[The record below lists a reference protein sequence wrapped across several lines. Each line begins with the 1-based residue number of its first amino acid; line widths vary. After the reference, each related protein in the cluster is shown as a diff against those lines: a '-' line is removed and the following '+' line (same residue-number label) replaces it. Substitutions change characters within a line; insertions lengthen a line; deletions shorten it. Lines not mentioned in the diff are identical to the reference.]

1 MTSCRVVTW
10 NLWWRFG
17 DWQRRFEVIAAELAS
32 VAPDVVG
39 LQEVWAR
46 GSGADSVNAAGLLA
60 RRLGMHWAWVP
71 SPAPERW
78 QRKVGDSSLC
88 EESGPGRA
96 GNAVLTLIDAVRRCR
111 SPGSRTPTCPG
122 RRPARPTG
130 GGCCTRRST
139 PRRGGCRSSRRS

>member
-17 DWQRRFEVIAAELAS
+17 DWQRRFEVIAAELAA

-60 RRLGMHWAWVP
+60 RRLGHALG
-71 SPAPERW
+71 
-78 QRKVGDSSLC
+78 VGAL
-88 EESGPGRA
+88 A
-96 GNAVLTLIDAVRRCR
+96 GAGAVAAQ
-111 SPGSRTPTCPG
+111 G
-122 RRPARPTG
+122 RRLVARL
-130 GGCCTRRST
+130 
-139 PRRGGCRSSRRS
+139 